1 MKLIIMNI
9 NFYFFLY
16 NIQIIYLNNGGKN
29 MQNNIPY
36 LDILI
41 FGVIAIFL
49 IFRLKNILGTK
60 TGFEDT
66 NINKEDNNKQFSNVI
81 PLKSQVNNSES
92 DELSKII
99 SVDPSF
105 KVSEFLFGSK
115 TFFEMVLKSFVS
127 GNLDNIRKFTKQSVL
142 RSFKNAI
149 EDREKEQ
156 ETLII
161 DLKSIKENKIT
172 KVKIT
177 KSSIKVNVAFETF
190 QIRALMD
197 KNDQIIDGDTENEIL
212 VKDEWVFEKKINDN
226 NPNWTLVETR
236 SN

>member
-1 MKLIIMNI
+1 MAV
-9 NFYFFLY
+9 
-16 NIQIIYLNNGGKN
+16 KN
-29 MQNNIPY
+29 MQNSFPY
-36 LDILI
+36 IDILI

-60 TGFEDT
+60 TGFEET
-66 NINKEDNNKQFSNVI
+66 NVNEKKKDKQFTNVV
-81 PLKSQVNNSES
+81 PLKSKKDDVLDIELNKILNIDPNFNVN
-92 DELSKII
+92 D
-99 SVDPSF
+99 
-105 KVSEFLFGSK
+105 FLTGSRN
-115 TFFEMVLKSFVS
+115 FFEMVLESFVS
-127 GNLDNIRKFTKQSVL
+127 GNLENIKNFTKTSVFK
-142 RSFKNAI
+142 SFKSAI
-149 EDREKEQ
+149 DERNKEQ

-197 KNDQIIDGDTENEIL
+197 KNGQIIDGDTENEIL
-212 VKDEWVFEKKINDN
+212 VKDEWVFERKINDN
-226 NPNWTLVETR
+226 NPNWTLVETK

>member
-1 MKLIIMNI
+1 
-9 NFYFFLY
+9 
-16 NIQIIYLNNGGKN
+16 
-29 MQNNIPY
+29 
-36 LDILI
+36 
-41 FGVIAIFL
+41 
-49 IFRLKNILGTK
+49 
-60 TGFEDT
+60 
-66 NINKEDNNKQFSNVI
+66 
-81 PLKSQVNNSES
+81 
-92 DELSKII
+92 
-99 SVDPSF
+99 
-105 KVSEFLFGSK
+105 
-115 TFFEMVLKSFVS
+115 MVLKSFVS
-127 GNLDNIRKFTKQSVL
+127 GNLDNIREFTKQSVL
-142 RSFKNAI
+142 KSFKTAI

-212 VKDEWVFEKKINDN
+212 VKDEWVFERKINDN
-226 NPNWTLVETR
+226 NPNWTLVETK

>member
-1 MKLIIMNI
+1 
-9 NFYFFLY
+9 
-16 NIQIIYLNNGGKN
+16 
-29 MQNNIPY
+29 MQNSFPY
-36 LDILI
+36 IDILI

-60 TGFEDT
+60 TGFEET
-66 NINKEDNNKQFSNVI
+66 NVNKKNEDKQFTNVV
-81 PLKSQVNNSES
+81 PLKSNKNDVVDLELNKILNIDPNFDVN
-92 DELSKII
+92 DFLS
-99 SVDPSF
+99 
-105 KVSEFLFGSK
+105 GSK
-115 TFFEMVLKSFVS
+115 NFFEMVLESFVS
-127 GNLDNIRKFTKQSVL
+127 GNLENIKNFTKSSVFK
-142 RSFKNAI
+142 SFKSAI
-149 EDREKEQ
+149 DERNKEQ

-172 KVKIT
+172 KATIT
-177 KSSIKVNVAFETF
+177 KTSIKLNVIFETF

-226 NPNWTLVETR
+226 NPNWTLVETK